1 MDEIKEEHNNE
12 ETVKLNPP
20 VQEQTDEEALQA
32 EQDLAAK
39 NSAGLSLK
47 TILGGDFLTSDFL
60 RRQVPLLV
68 LIVIFTIIYISNR
81 YSSQQEL
88 IEIDNLKKQLVDI
101 KYDALTLSSELTEK
115 TRQSRIEDYVAK
127 QDSLDEEQ
135 GPIIGTATNP
145 PYKIKE

>member
-1 MDEIKEEHNNE
+1 MNETKEEHNEKEIKQN
-12 ETVKLNPP
+12 TV
-20 VQEQTDEEALQA
+20 VQESKTENNLQE
-32 EQDLAAK
+32 EQDPVSK

-88 IEIDNLKKQLVDI
+88 IEIDNLKKHLVDI

-127 QDSLDEEQ
+127 EDSIDAEK
-135 GPIIGTATNP
+135 GPIIGIATNP

>member
-1 MDEIKEEHNNE
+1 MNETKEEHNEKEIKQNIA
-12 ETVKLNPP
+12 
-20 VQEQTDEEALQA
+20 VQESKTENSPQEEP
-32 EQDLAAK
+32 DIVSK
-39 NSAGLSLK
+39 SSAGLSLK

-88 IEIDNLKKQLVDI
+88 IEIDNLKKHLVDI

-127 QDSLDEEQ
+127 EDSLDAEK
-135 GPIIGTATNP
+135 GPIIGIATNP

>member
-1 MDEIKEEHNNE
+1 MNETKEEHNEKEIKQN
-12 ETVKLNPP
+12 TV
-20 VQEQTDEEALQA
+20 VQESKTENNLQE
-32 EQDLAAK
+32 EQDPVSK

-88 IEIDNLKKQLVDI
+88 IEIDNLKKHLVVI

-127 QDSLDEEQ
+127 EDSIDAEK
-135 GPIIGTATNP
+135 GPIIGIATNP

>member
-1 MDEIKEEHNNE
+1 MSETKEEHNEKGIKQN
-12 ETVKLNPP
+12 TA
-20 VQEQTDEEALQA
+20 VQESKTGNSPQE
-32 EQDLAAK
+32 EQDIASK
-39 NSAGLSLK
+39 SSAGLSLK

-88 IEIDNLKKQLVDI
+88 IEIDNLKKHLVDI

-127 QDSLDEEQ
+127 EDSLDTEK
-135 GPIIGTATNP
+135 GPIIGIAINP